1 MKRVP
6 ILPTLVTLGNA
17 FCGFTAITY
26 ILRAQASPEM
36 FGQNIRWAGWL
47 ILAAMV
53 FDALDGKV
61 ARLARATSDF
71 GAELD
76 SLCDIVSFGVAP
88 ALIVTVLAAEQQ
100 YLPRF
105 GWAAAVFY
113 VMCTALRLAR
123 FNVETDESEEAHQ
136 YFKGLPSPAAAG
148 FIAAMA
154 ISIYKLREEAEAPHE
169 FAGVARALAPY
180 LDSLLYVIPYVALT
194 LGILMICNVRY
205 IHVMNRMLRGQEPL
219 DYLVKLMLVIVLI
232 VLTQPFSLPL
242 LVGVYIA
249 SGLVNWAKEQ
259 VVTRLPEPMKDRG
272 NGE

>member
-6 ILPTLVTLGNA
+6 ILPTLVTLGNL
-17 FCGFTAITY
+17 FCGFMAITY
-26 ILRAQASPEM
+26 VLRALASPEL

-61 ARLARATSDF
+61 ARLAQATSDF

-76 SLCDIVSFGVAP
+76 SLCDVVSFGVAP
-88 ALIVTVLAAEQQ
+88 ALIVSGLAAQQ
-100 YLPRF
+100 NYLPRL

-113 VMCTALRLAR
+113 VMCAALRLAR
-123 FNVETDESEEAHQ
+123 FNVETEESEESHD

-154 ISIYKLREEAEAPHE
+154 INIYKLREAAAEPHE
-169 FAGVARALAPY
+169 FAAAARALAPY
-180 LDSLLYVIPYVALT
+180 MDSLLYVMPYVALV
-194 LGILMICNVRY
+194 LAVLMISNVRY
-205 IHVMNRMLRGQEPL
+205 VHVMNKMLRGQEPL
-219 DYLVKLMLVIVLI
+219 DYLVKVMLLIVLA

-242 LVGVYIA
+242 LVGAYIV
-249 SGLVNWAKEQ
+249 SGLVNWGKNQ
-259 VVTRLPEPMKDRG
+259 VVTRLPEPVRDRE
-272 NGE
+272 NGD